1 MEKQMDMQKDKQK
14 VRHRDRPEYQPADP
28 QRRGFLR
35 AAGGAGALGAL
46 AAVAGQAPAAPAVAA
61 PVAVE
66 AAASVGYHETEH
78 IRHYYR
84 TARYW

>member
-1 MEKQMDMQKDKQK
+1 MDNIKDKTK
-14 VRHRDRPEYQPADP
+14 DTSVDP
-28 QRRGFLR
+28 RRRGFLR

-46 AAVAGQAPAAPAVAA
+46 AAVAGRAPAAAVVGPAAAA
-61 PVAVE
+61 PVG
-66 AAASVGYHETEH
+66 SVGYHETEH